1 MLPMEITVEINQS
14 ASLWHQR
21 KSSILWAQIM
31 IKTYVH
37 LEIYVITFFFLS
49 SLYTYFSIWWYFQ
62 AITVTLRHVRM
73 EVHVNQLEQVLS
85 VDVKL
90 VIMDRI
96 VNWVR
101 STSIIPS
108 IILYT
113 AIPREKNI
121 SDIAALSLFQIYDI
135 HTKHG
140 FEWHTKWA
148 LTDTERKWL

>member
-1 MLPMEITVEINQS
+1 
-14 ASLWHQR
+14 
-21 KSSILWAQIM
+21 
-31 IKTYVH
+31 
-37 LEIYVITFFFLS
+37 
-49 SLYTYFSIWWYFQ
+49 
-62 AITVTLRHVRM
+62 M

-140 FEWHTKWA
+140 FE
-148 LTDTERKWL
+148 